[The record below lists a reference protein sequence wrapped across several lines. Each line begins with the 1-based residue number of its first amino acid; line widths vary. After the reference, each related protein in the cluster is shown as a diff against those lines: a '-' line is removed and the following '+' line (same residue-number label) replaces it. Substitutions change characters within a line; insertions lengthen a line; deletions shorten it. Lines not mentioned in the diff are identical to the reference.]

1 MRVHYNDRA
10 MDNDCV
16 VAGRG
21 SRRLRRRAGAA
32 VGAVG
37 AALAWGLLAAAPV
50 AADHGAGLRE
60 APLTPLATGLVSGGL
75 ALGVGLLILVIVML
89 LSRGEGP
96 PAE

>member
-1 MRVHYNDRA
+1 MTAR
-10 MDNDCV
+10 MDNDCG

-21 SRRLRRRAGAA
+21 RRRGRRHIGAA
-32 VGAVG
+32 VGTAGV
-37 AALAWGLLAAAPV
+37 ALAWGLLAAAPV

-60 APLTPLATGLVSGGL
+60 APLSPLATGLVSGGL